1 MRLLCWCFPQW
12 KYLLCS
18 KILSWKHLHVGSVFK
33 GLEITETILIKMEE
47 YKVGKKL
54 LRMTEQ
60 AYIKFNI
67 VKQIILSHLHPK
79 REIK

>member
-1 MRLLCWCFPQW
+1 M
-12 KYLLCS
+12 
-18 KILSWKHLHVGSVFK
+18 HVGSVFK
-33 GLEITETILIKMEE
+33 GLEIIETILIKMEKHE
-47 YKVGKKL
+47 VGKKL

-79 REIK
+79 REIKNEKRSEGKSSSMKLVD